1 MLRQCSRVV
10 RYIVPTVRKT
20 SCKYSTNSIVSKLF
34 TTTTTTRNIQ
44 QHLTPT
50 ACLQTLRLYSTTEDV
65 KVEPEVDGEAVV
77 AEAPAAEEV
86 AEEVA
91 SEEVVAEEIVAEEI
105 VEEAE
110 EVVEEELSLVEQE
123 RANNLAAQ
131 EERAN
136 TIFIRGLEP
145 TDDQEEK
152 EEQIFNLFSA
162 IGCDLGGIEIENIR
176 HNIDNGFAWCTFA
189 ERRNVNYIFSRAR
202 NIATLDEYKGVVNIG
217 DHQTP
222 AFGNIQYHL
231 RKLRRSG
238 KVGHVTSIRGI
249 PRMKPLGSDNFVDI
263 THIQDLVDMGLLESV
278 DE

>member
-10 RYIVPTVRKT
+10 RYLVPTVQKT
-20 SCKYSTNSIVSKLF
+20 SCKYSTINTSIASKLF
-34 TTTTTTRNIQ
+34 TSTTTKHIQ

-50 ACLQTLRLYSTTEDV
+50 ACFQTLRLYSTDDV
-65 KVEPEVDGEAVV
+65 KVEPEVGEAV
-77 AEAPAAEEV
+77 AEHPAEEV
-86 AEEVA
+86 VEETV
-91 SEEVVAEEIVAEEI
+91 SEEVVAEII
-105 VEEAE
+105 EEAE
-110 EVVEEELSLVEQE
+110 EEAEEELSLVEEE

-136 TIFIRGLEP
+136 TLFIRGLEP

-152 EEQIFNLFSA
+152 EEQIYNLFSA
-162 IGCDLGGIEIENIR
+162 IGCDLGGIEIVNIR

-222 AFGNIQYHL
+222 AFGTIQYHL
-231 RKLRRSG
+231 RQLRRSG
-238 KVGHVTSIRGI
+238 KVGQVTSFRGV
-249 PRMKPLGSDNFVDI
+249 PRMKPLGSDSFVDI